1 MLLALMIL
9 LLFVFTLLGMEIA
22 WAIGIAALAFITLS
36 QFTGD
41 PTPFV
46 LFSQQMTVGVD
57 SFALLAIPMFVF
69 AGELMTATGVTR
81 RLVSF
86 ASALVGHRPGGL
98 ANVGITSNFVMS
110 GISGSAL
117 ADAAATGSV
126 LIPEMKK
133 KGYPPAYSCAVIAAG
148 ATMGPVIPPSI
159 SYILLGAIVSISVG
173 QLFLAGIIPGILM
186 FIAMLATS
194 GIIARRIGLP
204 TEPRATPSERL
215 TAAWQ
220 GTLPLLAPV
229 FIIMTKVYGIAT
241 PTEAAAIAVLY
252 VVFLGLFVYRTLNW
266 RNFIDAAGNAALVSA
281 IVMLTVATSQ
291 IFSWLAVQERL
302 GDILTV
308 AMLTIS
314 ENPIVILFL
323 VNIMLL
329 LLGMFMEPLPVMLV
343 LAPILFP
350 LLGGMGV
357 DPIQLGVVMVLNL
370 MIGMV
375 TPPIGLNLF
384 VMSRIG
390 DVGVIEIFK
399 AGLPYIAVLFL
410 VLLAVT
416 YIPAITLT
424 LPTLAFR

>member
-1 MLLALMIL
+1 MLLAMMIL

-22 WAIGIAALAFITLS
+22 WAIGIAALAFITFS

-81 RLVSF
+81 RLIGF
-86 ASALVGHRPGGL
+86 ASALVGHKPGGL
-98 ANVGITSNFVMS
+98 ANVGVTSNFVMS

-159 SYILLGAIVSISVG
+159 SYILLGAIVNLSVG
-173 QLFLAGIIPGILM
+173 QLFLAGVIPGVLM
-186 FIAMLATS
+186 FIAMLITS
-194 GIIARRIGLP
+194 GIVARRLGLP
-204 TEPRATPSERL
+204 VEPRATGPERL
-215 TAAWQ
+215 AATWQ

-229 FIIMTKVYGIAT
+229 FIILTKVYGIAT
-241 PTEAAAIAVLY
+241 PTEAAAMAVLY
-252 VVFLGLFVYRTLNW
+252 VVFLGVFVYRTLTW
-266 RNFIDAAGNAALVSA
+266 RTFINAAGNAALISA

-302 GDILTV
+302 GDVLTA
-308 AMLTIS
+308 AMLFVS
-314 ENPIVILFL
+314 DNPIAILFM
-323 VNIMLL
+323 VNILL
-329 LLGMFMEPLPVMLV
+329 LMLGMFMEPLPVMLV

-350 LLGGMGV
+350 LLGGMGI
-357 DPIQLGVVMVLNL
+357 DPIQLGVIMVLNL

-399 AGLPYIAVLFL
+399 AGLPYIAVLFI

>member
-281 IVMLTVATSQ
+281 IVMLTVATSLS
-291 IFSWLAVQERL
+291 FFLRWRVL
-302 GDILTV
+302 G
-308 AMLTIS
+308 
-314 ENPIVILFL
+314 
-323 VNIMLL
+323 
-329 LLGMFMEPLPVMLV
+329 
-343 LAPILFP
+343 
-350 LLGGMGV
+350 
-357 DPIQLGVVMVLNL
+357 
-370 MIGMV
+370 
-375 TPPIGLNLF
+375 
-384 VMSRIG
+384 
-390 DVGVIEIFK
+390 
-399 AGLPYIAVLFL
+399 AGWA
-410 VLLAVT
+410 T
-416 YIPAITLT
+416 S
-424 LPTLAFR
+424 

>member
-186 FIAMLATS
+186 FIAMLVTS

-252 VVFLGLFVYRTLNW
+252 VLFLGLFVYRTLNW

-302 GDILTV
+302 GDILTI

-314 ENPIVILFL
+314 ENPIVILFM

>member
-22 WAIGIAALAFITLS
+22 WAIGIAALAFIALS
-36 QFTGD
+36 QFTDD

-69 AGELMTATGVTR
+69 AGELMGATGVTR
-81 RLVSF
+81 RLVAF
-86 ASALVGHRPGGL
+86 ATALVGHKPGGL
-98 ANVGITSNFVMS
+98 ANVGVTSNFVMS

-133 KGYPPAYSCAVIAAG
+133 KGYPAAYSCAVIAAG

-186 FIAMLATS
+186 FLAMMLAS
-194 GIIARRIGLP
+194 RWIAQARKLP
-204 TEPRATPSERL
+204 VEERATGAERL
-215 TAAWQ
+215 SAAWR
-220 GTLPLLAPV
+220 GALPLLAPV

-241 PTEAAAIAVLY
+241 PTEAAAMAVLY
-252 VVFLGLFVYRTLNW
+252 VIFLGLVVYRTLTWSSFVN
-266 RNFIDAAGNAALVSA
+266 AAGNAALISA

-302 GDILTV
+302 GDVLTL
-308 AMLTIS
+308 AMLSVS
-314 ENPIVILFL
+314 EHPMIILL
-323 VNIMLL
+323 MVNIMLL
-329 LLGMFMEPLPVMLV
+329 VLGMFMEPLPVMLV

-350 LLGGMGV
+350 LLGGMGI
-357 DPIQLGVVMVLNL
+357 DPIQLGVIMVLNL

-390 DVGVIEIFK
+390 GIGVMEIFY
-399 AGLPYIAVLFL
+399 AGIPYIAVLFL

-424 LPTLAFR
+424 LPTLVFR

>member
-22 WAIGIAALAFITLS
+22 WAIGIAALAFIALS
-36 QFTGD
+36 QFTDD

-46 LFSQQMTVGVD
+46 LFGQQMTVGVD

-69 AGELMTATGVTR
+69 AGELMGATGVTR

-86 ASALVGHRPGGL
+86 ATALVGHKPGGL
-98 ANVGITSNFVMS
+98 ANVGVTSNFVMS

-126 LIPEMKK
+126 LVPEMKK
-133 KGYPPAYSCAVIAAG
+133 KGYPAAYSCAVIAAG

-173 QLFLAGIIPGILM
+173 QLFLAGIVPGVLM
-186 FIAMLATS
+186 FLAMMLTSRWIAQ
-194 GIIARRIGLP
+194 ARGLP
-204 TEPRATPSERL
+204 VEDRATGRERL

-220 GTLPLLAPV
+220 GALPLLAPV

-241 PTEAAAIAVLY
+241 PTEAAAMAVLY
-252 VVFLGLFVYRTLNW
+252 VVFLGLVVYRTLTWSSFVN
-266 RNFIDAAGNAALVSA
+266 AAGNAALISA

-302 GDILTV
+302 GDILTL
-308 AMLTIS
+308 AMLTVS
-314 ENPIVILFL
+314 EHPVIILL
-323 VNIMLL
+323 MVNIMLL
-329 LLGMFMEPLPVMLV
+329 ILGMFMEPLPVMLV

-350 LLGGMGV
+350 LLADMGV
-357 DPIQLGVVMVLNL
+357 DPIQFGVVMVLNL

-390 DVGVIEIFK
+390 GVGVMEIFH
-399 AGLPYIAVLFL
+399 AGIPYIVVLFI

>member
-41 PTPFV
+41 STPFV

-81 RLVSF
+81 RLIGF
-86 ASALVGHRPGGL
+86 ASALVGHKPGGL

-159 SYILLGAIVSISVG
+159 SYILLGAIVNLSVG
-173 QLFLAGIIPGILM
+173 QLFLAGVIPGVLM
-186 FIAMLATS
+186 FIAMLITS
-194 GIIARRIGLP
+194 GLIARARNLP
-204 TEPRATPSERL
+204 VEVRATGRERL
-215 TAAWQ
+215 TATWQ

-241 PTEAAAIAVLY
+241 PTEAAAMAVLY
-252 VVFLGLFVYRTLNW
+252 VVFLGIFVYRTLTW
-266 RNFIDAAGNAALVSA
+266 RNFLDAAGNAALVSA

-302 GDILTV
+302 GDVLTFV
-308 AMLTIS
+308 MLAIS
-314 ENPIVILFL
+314 DNPIAILFM

-350 LLGGMGV
+350 LLGGMGI

-399 AGLPYIAVLFL
+399 AGIPYIAVLFI

>member
-22 WAIGIAALAFITLS
+22 WAIGIAALAFIALS

-81 RLVSF
+81 RLVAF

-173 QLFLAGIIPGILM
+173 QLFLAGIIPGIMM
-186 FIAMLATS
+186 FIAMLVTS

-215 TAAWQ
+215 NAAWQ

-252 VVFLGLFVYRTLNW
+252 VLFLGLFVYRTLNW

-302 GDILTV
+302 GDVLTV

-314 ENPIVILFL
+314 ENPIAILFM